1 MANTDNGPISYK
13 ELLPPIIQENYG
25 KWLYHEYPRP
35 GVLKHVG
42 PAGALYS
49 VRVGTPR
56 LLAVDSIRELCGVA
70 DKYCDG
76 YLRFTS
82 RNNIEF
88 LVSDE
93 ANVEPLV
100 DECNERGY
108 PVGGT
113 HNSLSN
119 IVHTQGWVHCHT
131 PASDASG
138 VVKAIMDDLYEYFTT
153 DQLPNKLHI
162 AMACC
167 LNMCGAAHCSDIAV
181 VGIHRTVPRINHE
194 QVRKSSEIPS
204 LVACCPTGAIRPDPA
219 NKSVKVVDERCM
231 YCGNC
236 YTMSPGMHIMDAE
249 NDGLAI
255 LIGGKVSNARTDPSF
270 SRMVIPFLPNNPPRW
285 PEMTEAVR
293 GIVEA
298 WVCNAHKGERL
309 GEWVERIGWER
320 FFSITGIPFSDKLI
334 DDYIFSRES
343 FRTSAAFKY

>member
-1 MANTDNGPISYK
+1 MAKTDNGPISYK

-42 PAGALYS
+42 PAGTLYS

-153 DQLPNKLHI
+153 DQLPNTLHI
-162 AMACC
+162 AMA
-167 LNMCGAAHCSDIAV
+167 
-181 VGIHRTVPRINHE
+181 
-194 QVRKSSEIPS
+194 
-204 LVACCPTGAIRPDPA
+204 
-219 NKSVKVVDERCM
+219 
-231 YCGNC
+231 
-236 YTMSPGMHIMDAE
+236 
-249 NDGLAI
+249 
-255 LIGGKVSNARTDPSF
+255 
-270 SRMVIPFLPNNPPRW
+270 
-285 PEMTEAVR
+285 
-293 GIVEA
+293 
-298 WVCNAHKGERL
+298 
-309 GEWVERIGWER
+309 
-320 FFSITGIPFSDKLI
+320 
-334 DDYIFSRES
+334 
-343 FRTSAAFKY
+343 